1 VTYIHILNHTISTYL
16 IHLSALGQVKS
27 VKSTVD
33 SIGKDYGKLIKYADS
48 PYKAKMLKRAA
59 IGRMCSS
66 IKKLGHPLSYLED
79 VRQNL
84 SRLPQINP
92 VTRTLLLTGYPNVGK
107 SSFMNLVSEANVD
120 VQPYAFTTRN
130 LFVGH
135 FDYGYSRWQV
145 LDTPGV
151 FH

>member
-1 VTYIHILNHTISTYL
+1 MGIRGGRCWIRRVCFIDIRLTI
-16 IHLSALGQVKS
+16 
-27 VKSTVD
+27 
-33 SIGKDYGKLIKYADS
+33 
-48 PYKAKMLKRAA
+48 
-59 IGRMCSS
+59 
-66 IKKLGHPLSYLED
+66 
-79 VRQNL
+79 
-84 SRLPQINP
+84 
-92 VTRTLLLTGYPNVGK
+92 VGK